1 MSILI
6 IAEAGVNH
14 NGSLAMAKQLADVA
28 KAAGADIVKFHTAK
42 PELVI
47 SRFAEKAEYQKAE
60 TGEAESQL
68 EMCKRIHLTFDEHAQ
83 LKEYCDSIG
92 IAYLSTPFDL
102 DSIDFLQQLGT
113 PMWKVPS
120 GEITNLP
127 YLEKIAA
134 TKKPVILSTGM
145 SMISEI
151 EDALTIL
158 EDGGAGPITLVH
170 CNTEYPTPIEDA
182 NLLAMQD
189 LREQFGLPVGYS
201 DHTAGIEADIAAA
214 ALGAVVIEKHFT
226 LDKALPG
233 PDHKASLSPEELT
246 AMVAAVR
253 KTELALG
260 DGRKHVTESEAKN
273 KPIARKSILAKRDIK
288 KGETFTPENLTV
300 KRPGDGISPMRWY
313 DVLGKTA
320 KRDFAEDEKIELSA
334 GCPAKGGMCR
344 GKKDRVRGDGHA
356 RRIRPVARRC
366 KKAGAKPH
374 AGRAPCGDGRA
385 SGAGVWHDGARDRGR
400 RRAHCG
406 AHPHPEIRHRHGACH
421 CQDNS
426 LCAGTVY

>member
-28 KAAGADIVKFHTAK
+28 KAAGADIVKFQTAK

-145 SMISEI
+145 SMLSEI

-158 EDGGAGPITLVH
+158 EDGGAGPITLLH
-170 CNTEYPTPIEDA
+170 CNTEYPTPIEDT

-320 KRDFAEDEKIELSA
+320 KRDFAEDEKIEL
-334 GCPAKGGMCR
+334 
-344 GKKDRVRGDGHA
+344 
-356 RRIRPVARRC
+356 
-366 KKAGAKPH
+366 
-374 AGRAPCGDGRA
+374 
-385 SGAGVWHDGARDRGR
+385 
-400 RRAHCG
+400 
-406 AHPHPEIRHRHGACH
+406 
-421 CQDNS
+421 
-426 LCAGTVY
+426 

>member
-28 KAAGADIVKFHTAK
+28 KAAGADIVKFQTAK

-158 EDGGAGPITLVH
+158 EDGGAGPITLLH
-170 CNTEYPTPIEDA
+170 CNTEYPTPIEDV

-320 KRDFAEDEKIELSA
+320 KRDFAEDEKIEL
-334 GCPAKGGMCR
+334 
-344 GKKDRVRGDGHA
+344 
-356 RRIRPVARRC
+356 
-366 KKAGAKPH
+366 
-374 AGRAPCGDGRA
+374 
-385 SGAGVWHDGARDRGR
+385 
-400 RRAHCG
+400 
-406 AHPHPEIRHRHGACH
+406 
-421 CQDNS
+421 
-426 LCAGTVY
+426 

>member
-14 NGSLAMAKQLADVA
+14 NGSLAMAKQLAGVA
-28 KAAGADIVKFHTAK
+28 KAAGADIVKFQTAK

-158 EDGGAGPITLVH
+158 EDGGAGPITLLH

-253 KTELALG
+253 KTGLALG

-320 KRDFAEDEKIELSA
+320 KRDFAEDEKIEL
-334 GCPAKGGMCR
+334 
-344 GKKDRVRGDGHA
+344 
-356 RRIRPVARRC
+356 
-366 KKAGAKPH
+366 
-374 AGRAPCGDGRA
+374 
-385 SGAGVWHDGARDRGR
+385 
-400 RRAHCG
+400 
-406 AHPHPEIRHRHGACH
+406 
-421 CQDNS
+421 
-426 LCAGTVY
+426 

>member
-14 NGSLAMAKQLADVA
+14 NGSLAMAKQLADAA
-28 KAAGADIVKFHTAK
+28 KAAGADIVKFQTAK

-60 TGEAESQL
+60 TGEAERQL
-68 EMCKRIHLTFDEHAQ
+68 EMCKRIHLTFDEHAR

-102 DSIDFLQQLGT
+102 DSIDFLEQLGT
-113 PMWKVPS
+113 PLWKVPS

-145 SMISEI
+145 SMLSEI
-151 EDALTIL
+151 EDALSVL
-158 EDGGAGPITLVH
+158 EDGGAGPITLLH

-233 PDHKASLSPEELT
+233 PDHKASLSPEELA

-253 KTELALG
+253 RTE
-260 DGRKHVTESEAKN
+260 RR
-273 KPIARKSILAKRDIK
+273 PQARDKKRGQK
-288 KGETFTPENLTV
+288 QAH
-300 KRPGDGISPMRWY
+300 RPQEHP
-313 DVLGKTA
+313 
-320 KRDFAEDEKIELSA
+320 
-334 GCPAKGGMCR
+334 C
-344 GKKDRVRGDGHA
+344 
-356 RRIRPVARRC
+356 
-366 KKAGAKPH
+366 KAGHQK
-374 AGRAPCGDGRA
+374 G
-385 SGAGVWHDGARDRGR
+385 
-400 RRAHCG
+400 
-406 AHPHPEIRHRHGACH
+406 
-421 CQDNS
+421 
-426 LCAGTVY
+426 

>member
-14 NGSLAMAKQLADVA
+14 NGSLAMAKQLAGVA
-28 KAAGADIVKFHTAK
+28 KAAGADIVKFQTAK

-134 TKKPVILSTGM
+134 TKKPVFLSTGM

-158 EDGGAGPITLVH
+158 EDGGAGPITLLH

-320 KRDFAEDEKIELSA
+320 KRDFAEDEKIEL
-334 GCPAKGGMCR
+334 
-344 GKKDRVRGDGHA
+344 
-356 RRIRPVARRC
+356 
-366 KKAGAKPH
+366 
-374 AGRAPCGDGRA
+374 
-385 SGAGVWHDGARDRGR
+385 
-400 RRAHCG
+400 
-406 AHPHPEIRHRHGACH
+406 
-421 CQDNS
+421 
-426 LCAGTVY
+426 

>member
-1 MSILI
+1 
-6 IAEAGVNH
+6 
-14 NGSLAMAKQLADVA
+14 MAKQLAGVA
-28 KAAGADIVKFHTAK
+28 KAAGADIVKFQTAK

-158 EDGGAGPITLVH
+158 EDGGAGPITLLH

-320 KRDFAEDEKIELSA
+320 KRDFAEDEKIEL
-334 GCPAKGGMCR
+334 
-344 GKKDRVRGDGHA
+344 
-356 RRIRPVARRC
+356 
-366 KKAGAKPH
+366 
-374 AGRAPCGDGRA
+374 
-385 SGAGVWHDGARDRGR
+385 
-400 RRAHCG
+400 
-406 AHPHPEIRHRHGACH
+406 
-421 CQDNS
+421 
-426 LCAGTVY
+426 

>member
-14 NGSLAMAKQLADVA
+14 NGSLAMAKQLAGVA
-28 KAAGADIVKFHTAK
+28 KAAGADIVKFQTAK

-158 EDGGAGPITLVH
+158 EDGGAGPITLLH

-226 LDKALPG
+226 LDKTLPG

-273 KPIARKSILAKRDIK
+273 KPIARKRILAKRDIK

-320 KRDFAEDEKIELSA
+320 KRDFAEDEKIEL
-334 GCPAKGGMCR
+334 
-344 GKKDRVRGDGHA
+344 
-356 RRIRPVARRC
+356 
-366 KKAGAKPH
+366 
-374 AGRAPCGDGRA
+374 
-385 SGAGVWHDGARDRGR
+385 
-400 RRAHCG
+400 
-406 AHPHPEIRHRHGACH
+406 
-421 CQDNS
+421 
-426 LCAGTVY
+426 

>member
-28 KAAGADIVKFHTAK
+28 KAAGADIVKFQTAK

-158 EDGGAGPITLVH
+158 EDGGAGPITATP
-170 CNTEYPTPIEDA
+170 NTPRPLRTQTCLPCRICASSSACRWAIPTT
-182 NLLAMQD
+182 
-189 LREQFGLPVGYS
+189 RR
-201 DHTAGIEADIAAA
+201 
-214 ALGAVVIEKHFT
+214 AL
-226 LDKALPG
+226 
-233 PDHKASLSPEELT
+233 
-246 AMVAAVR
+246 
-253 KTELALG
+253 
-260 DGRKHVTESEAKN
+260 
-273 KPIARKSILAKRDIK
+273 
-288 KGETFTPENLTV
+288 
-300 KRPGDGISPMRWY
+300 
-313 DVLGKTA
+313 
-320 KRDFAEDEKIELSA
+320 
-334 GCPAKGGMCR
+334 
-344 GKKDRVRGDGHA
+344 
-356 RRIRPVARRC
+356 RRILRPRRWV
-366 KKAGAKPH
+366 P
-374 AGRAPCGDGRA
+374 
-385 SGAGVWHDGARDRGR
+385 W
-400 RRAHCG
+400 
-406 AHPHPEIRHRHGACH
+406 
-421 CQDNS
+421 
-426 LCAGTVY
+426 

>member
-28 KAAGADIVKFHTAK
+28 KAAGADIVKFQTAK

-158 EDGGAGPITLVH
+158 EDGGAGPITLLH

-320 KRDFAEDEKIELSA
+320 KRDFAEDEKIEL
-334 GCPAKGGMCR
+334 
-344 GKKDRVRGDGHA
+344 
-356 RRIRPVARRC
+356 
-366 KKAGAKPH
+366 
-374 AGRAPCGDGRA
+374 
-385 SGAGVWHDGARDRGR
+385 
-400 RRAHCG
+400 
-406 AHPHPEIRHRHGACH
+406 
-421 CQDNS
+421 
-426 LCAGTVY
+426 

>member
-14 NGSLAMAKQLADVA
+14 NGSFAMAKQLADVA
-28 KAAGADIVKFHTAK
+28 KAAGADIVKFQTAK

-158 EDGGAGPITLVH
+158 EDGGAGPITLLH

-320 KRDFAEDEKIELSA
+320 KRDFAEDEKIEL
-334 GCPAKGGMCR
+334 
-344 GKKDRVRGDGHA
+344 
-356 RRIRPVARRC
+356 
-366 KKAGAKPH
+366 
-374 AGRAPCGDGRA
+374 
-385 SGAGVWHDGARDRGR
+385 
-400 RRAHCG
+400 
-406 AHPHPEIRHRHGACH
+406 
-421 CQDNS
+421 
-426 LCAGTVY
+426 

>member
-28 KAAGADIVKFHTAK
+28 KAAGADIVKFQTAK

-158 EDGGAGPITLVH
+158 ENGGAGPITLLH

-320 KRDFAEDEKIELSA
+320 KRDFAEDEKIEL
-334 GCPAKGGMCR
+334 
-344 GKKDRVRGDGHA
+344 
-356 RRIRPVARRC
+356 
-366 KKAGAKPH
+366 
-374 AGRAPCGDGRA
+374 
-385 SGAGVWHDGARDRGR
+385 
-400 RRAHCG
+400 
-406 AHPHPEIRHRHGACH
+406 
-421 CQDNS
+421 
-426 LCAGTVY
+426 

>member
-1 MSILI
+1 MPVTI

-14 NGSLAMAKQLADVA
+14 NGDLEMAKKLALTA
-28 KAAGADIVKFHTAK
+28 KECGADIVKYQTAV
-42 PELVI
+42 PELVV
-47 SRFAEKAEYQKAE
+47 SKFAEKAEYQKQTTDA
-60 TGEAESQL
+60 AESQL
-68 EMCKRIHLTFDEHAQ
+68 EMIRKLHFSFEGHKE

-134 TKKPVILSTGM
+134 TKKPVLLSTGM

-158 EDGGAGPITLVH
+158 EDGGAGPITLLH

-320 KRDFAEDEKIELSA
+320 KRDFAEDEKIEL
-334 GCPAKGGMCR
+334 
-344 GKKDRVRGDGHA
+344 
-356 RRIRPVARRC
+356 
-366 KKAGAKPH
+366 
-374 AGRAPCGDGRA
+374 
-385 SGAGVWHDGARDRGR
+385 
-400 RRAHCG
+400 
-406 AHPHPEIRHRHGACH
+406 
-421 CQDNS
+421 
-426 LCAGTVY
+426 

>member
-14 NGSLAMAKQLADVA
+14 NGSLAMAKQLADAA
-28 KAAGADIVKFHTAK
+28 KAAGADIVKFQTAK

-68 EMCKRIHLTFDEHAQ
+68 EMCKRIHLTFDEHAR

-102 DSIDFLQQLGT
+102 DSIDFLEQLGT
-113 PMWKVPS
+113 PLWKVPS

-145 SMISEI
+145 SMLSEI
-151 EDALTIL
+151 EDALSVL
-158 EDGGAGPITLVH
+158 EDGGAGPITLLH

-320 KRDFAEDEKIELSA
+320 KRDFAEDEKIEL
-334 GCPAKGGMCR
+334 
-344 GKKDRVRGDGHA
+344 
-356 RRIRPVARRC
+356 
-366 KKAGAKPH
+366 
-374 AGRAPCGDGRA
+374 
-385 SGAGVWHDGARDRGR
+385 
-400 RRAHCG
+400 
-406 AHPHPEIRHRHGACH
+406 
-421 CQDNS
+421 
-426 LCAGTVY
+426 

>member
-14 NGSLAMAKQLADVA
+14 NGSLAMAKQLAGVA
-28 KAAGADIVKFHTAK
+28 KAAGADIVKFQTAK

-158 EDGGAGPITLVH
+158 EDGGAGPITLLH

-288 KGETFTPENLTV
+288 KGEMFTPENLTV

-320 KRDFAEDEKIELSA
+320 KRDFAEDEKIEL
-334 GCPAKGGMCR
+334 
-344 GKKDRVRGDGHA
+344 
-356 RRIRPVARRC
+356 
-366 KKAGAKPH
+366 
-374 AGRAPCGDGRA
+374 
-385 SGAGVWHDGARDRGR
+385 
-400 RRAHCG
+400 
-406 AHPHPEIRHRHGACH
+406 
-421 CQDNS
+421 
-426 LCAGTVY
+426 